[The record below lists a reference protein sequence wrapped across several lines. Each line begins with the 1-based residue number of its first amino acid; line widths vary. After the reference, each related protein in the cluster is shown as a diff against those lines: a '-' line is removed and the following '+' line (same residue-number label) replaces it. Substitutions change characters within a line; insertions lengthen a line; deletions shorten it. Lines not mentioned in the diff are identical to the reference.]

1 MAPADVKAVVQA
13 LVRAYNARSVEE
25 VAGLYGDDAVYWDP
39 LHPEGVRGRAA
50 IRELLVSL
58 FDAYPDERLEIEA
71 LVADDRQAV
80 AELLST
86 GTAPGGRPFRL
97 ALTEVYAVQDGR
109 IVSCRAY
116 FDPVQLTDC

>member
-1 MAPADVKAVVQA
+1 MAPADVKAVVRS
-13 LVRAYNARSVEE
+13 LVRAYNAKSVAE
-25 VAGLYGDDAVYWDP
+25 VAGLYGDDAVYWDA
-39 LHPEGVRGRAA
+39 LHRDGVRGRAA
-50 IRELLVSL
+50 IRELIASL

-86 GTAPGGRPFRL
+86 GTAAGGRPFRL
-97 ALTEVYAVQDGR
+97 ALTEVYTVEDGR

-116 FDPVQLTDC
+116 FDPEQLTDP